1 MEPESRLIF
10 KNISS
15 VANLN
20 SLSKVEFTN
29 QNFLDIKLLRKGIQ
43 ETLYFNNI
51 VSIKSTFLGNSVV

>member
-20 SLSKVEFTN
+20 SLSKFEFTN